1 MPVLFLPQAYTTN
14 CCHDC
19 DYQLQWTMEGVPSSF
34 IPTCFLGFYGGLDL
48 SLEASRRVHHKSP
61 NLVAYVHF
69 LGDYAADLLRIA
81 DFFTRAIWGYLGI
94 ILGHPGA
101 ILGPSW
107 GHLGPSWAILGP
119 SWAILGPAFPTGLEI
134 VLDPKW
140 CAKCWTTYFGSPLV
154 GQAVK
159 TPKILR

>member
-1 MPVLFLPQAYTTN
+1 
-14 CCHDC
+14 
-19 DYQLQWTMEGVPSSF
+19 MEGVPSSF

-81 DFFTRAIWGYLGI
+81 DFFTRAIWGYIGI

-107 GHLGPSWAILGP
+107 GHLGVILGH
-119 SWAILGPAFPTGLEI
+119 LGASLSYRAGNSFGSQMVRQ
-134 VLDPKW
+134 VLDNIFRIPIGGPSSKDPPK
-140 CAKCWTTYFGSPLV
+140 YIGERPL
-154 GQAVK
+154 
-159 TPKILR
+159 PKIRR